1 VGEGATRWAWPS
13 RCYATDAMR
22 LLPTIVLPAMS
33 LLVIG
38 CLAVD
43 GVDESTSGV
52 ATRGQSST
60 VDHGELPRPI
70 DARTEVALSARDRVH
85 LWHVTLDGPARVA
98 IRTER
103 VERSRAIDT
112 VLALYRQ
119 TASGWRVIARDDD
132 GGDGPFSALSRD
144 LPAGHY
150 RIRVAG
156 YTEHVRGR
164 FALTVGC
171 AGDGCGEAPPACVF
185 GGTFREIDRDRFEF
199 PGHTELT
206 AASPLDP
213 LTAAQVV
220 RAVQASAHS
229 DVTTP
234 AEAFER
240 VDQHEIN
247 RIPLRDTARER
258 DYIAYEYGAGDNS
271 YGAIFPAA
279 DAEPVAEIHDG
290 DLVDCTATDEE

>member
-1 VGEGATRWAWPS
+1 
-13 RCYATDAMR
+13 MR
-22 LLPTIVLPAMS
+22 FTPTVRPTILATVLTIVGS
-33 LLVIG
+33 G
-38 CLAVD
+38 CLAA
-43 GVDESTSGV
+43 DELELETTSDV
-52 ATRGQSST
+52 ATRGQSTT

-70 DARTEVALSARDRVH
+70 DARTEVALSARDRIH
-85 LWHVTLDGPARVA
+85 LWELTLEGPARLS
-98 IRTER
+98 IRTEHVGR
-103 VERSRAIDT
+103 GRAVDT
-112 VLALYRQ
+112 LLALYRQ
-119 TASGWRVIARDDD
+119 SARGWGRAIARDDD
-132 GGDGPFSALSRD
+132 GGDGLYSALVRD
-144 LPAGHY
+144 LGAGRY

-156 YTEHVRGR
+156 YTEHERGA
-164 FALTVGC
+164 FALTVAC
-171 AGDGCGEAPPACVF
+171 AGDGCGQAPPACSF

-258 DYIAYEYGAGDNS
+258 DYVAYEYGAGDNS
-271 YGAIFPAA
+271 YGAIFAA
-279 DAEPVAEIHDG
+279 AAAEPVAEIHDG
-290 DLVDCTATDEE
+290 DLVDCTVTDED

>member
-1 VGEGATRWAWPS
+1 
-13 RCYATDAMR
+13 MR
-22 LLPTIVLPAMS
+22 LLPAIVLPAMS
-33 LLVIG
+33 LLVTG

-85 LWHVTLDGPARVA
+85 LWQVALDAPARVS

-103 VERSRAIDT
+103 VAGGRAVDT
-112 VLALYRQ
+112 VVALHRH
-119 TASGWRVIARDDD
+119 TASGWRAVARDDD
-132 GGDGPFSALSRD
+132 GGDGPFSALTRD
-144 LPAGHY
+144 LRAGRY

-156 YTEHVRGR
+156 YTEHVRGGL
-164 FALTVGC
+164 ALTVGC
-171 AGDGCGEAPPACVF
+171 AGDGCGEASPVCAF
-185 GGTFREIDRDRFEF
+185 GDTFREIDRDRFTFGERVK
-199 PGHTELT
+199 LT
-206 AASPLDP
+206 AASALDG
-213 LTAAQVV
+213 LMAAQVV

-234 AEAFER
+234 TEAFDR
-240 VDQHEIN
+240 VDQNEIN
-247 RIPLRDTARER
+247 RIPLHDTARER
-258 DYIAYEYGAGDNS
+258 DYVAYEYGAGDNS

-279 DAEPVAEIHDG
+279 EAEPATEIHDG
-290 DLVDCTATDEE
+290 DLVDCTVTDEDR